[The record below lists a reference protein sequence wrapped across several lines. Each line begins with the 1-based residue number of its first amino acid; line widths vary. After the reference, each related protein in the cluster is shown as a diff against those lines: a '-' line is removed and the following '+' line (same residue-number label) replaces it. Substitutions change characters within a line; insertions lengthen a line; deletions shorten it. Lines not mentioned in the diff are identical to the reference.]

1 MNEHVNGAV
10 QLFINSLPILDSNG
24 TPTGQFVE
32 FKTFQSLIRIF
43 RNISESNDGIT
54 REIRNNPRE
63 AIKEIVKIAYN
74 NRRTYFTG
82 NDATL
87 YPAFNSIYHY
97 IFNKNNPSSLAALES
112 SITSPDQMNI
122 YSMILNH
129 INKTSP
135 VSYLQYKYNTDT
147 GAYVVSY
154 LDSEAISQKQ
164 SDLEKHL
171 MIQSKFDNY
180 ISMFADHGISV
191 NEDQYNQVVSVD
203 FNVGGANYNF
213 NLTSQNLTRNGSLVQ
228 DFKSDIL
235 GNKQGWSDFL
245 WDVLERPIDSTF
257 LETAV
262 EINNNEDLKGF
273 VNVAVATIISAE
285 IQNRA
290 KTTGNTVK
298 ELLEGEFSAVL
309 PEGSKSKVYYEP
321 NLESPRIGGI
331 LSSLS
336 GLKALSRTIAANNR
350 DTTKSYV
357 KNAEGNNLP
366 KYRLTSAGNDDAY
379 ILNDVREQ
387 AALEPEHPMNSNLFI
402 TVDGLLKGTALKTDF
417 TNSEGQTKNIFKM
430 QANELLYSQFVFDYL
445 QPRNKNIADR
455 QSNELAGMVAIQ
467 PTTYSDKSNIW
478 VKLIDMDA
486 KFTYRDIYGNE
497 VFTNKSLG
505 EMSADE
511 LNQLRFST
519 LHGMYEGLS
528 RQLISDYKLLFSDTV
543 FL

>member
-1 MNEHVNGAV
+1 M
-10 QLFINSLPILDSNG
+10 
-24 TPTGQFVE
+24 
-32 FKTFQSLIRIF
+32 
-43 RNISESNDGIT
+43 
-54 REIRNNPRE
+54 
-63 AIKEIVKIAYN
+63 
-74 NRRTYFTG
+74 
-82 NDATL
+82 
-87 YPAFNSIYHY
+87 
-97 IFNKNNPSSLAALES
+97 
-112 SITSPDQMNI
+112 
-122 YSMILNH
+122 
-129 INKTSP
+129 
-135 VSYLQYKYNTDT
+135 
-147 GAYVVSY
+147 
-154 LDSEAISQKQ
+154 
-164 SDLEKHL
+164 
-171 MIQSKFDNY
+171 
-180 ISMFADHGISV
+180 
-191 NEDQYNQVVSVD
+191 
-203 FNVGGANYNF
+203 
-213 NLTSQNLTRNGSLVQ
+213 
-228 DFKSDIL
+228 
-235 GNKQGWSDFL
+235 
-245 WDVLERPIDSTF
+245 
-257 LETAV
+257 
-262 EINNNEDLKGF
+262 
-273 VNVAVATIISAE
+273 AVATIISAE

-528 RQLISDYKLLFSDTV
+528 RQLISDYKLLFLATQLIIPDEHSVGITV
-543 FL
+543 AEYEALPSEMKPLFEETKEFIGDDILTVYDYKEKLTLEDFIPLLSKLDERRIHQAILNIQKSGYDIEILPEVHYSKTKKEYNLTLLY